1 MDRWE
6 RIATD
11 LAPPPQEVQVA
22 DQAGHRAQDRSTLL
36 AARAAKGTAGQG
48 KETVPEF
55 GLADDVVVQG
65 VAGRIG

>member
-48 KETVPEF
+48 KETV
-55 GLADDVVVQG
+55 GLADDVAVQG
-65 VAGRIG
+65 VAGRID

>member
-36 AARAAKGTAGQG
+36 AARAAKGTGGQG
-48 KETVPEF
+48 KETV
-55 GLADDVVVQG
+55 GLADDVAVQG
-65 VAGRIG
+65 VAGRID